1 MFVKLG
7 AENHKEELATYVDI
21 PPFLI
26 CLNVSLLDYVYFFL
40 SLLSTAAPSPT
51 ATQKLVANY
60 RYNCN
65 GSHPLIDELY
75 SLASIWKCKRLS
87 DPHQLEIHQQGFSFI
102 AWCLIDKFFSIVVA
116 WCANRCVRGLMMM
129 VGNYP
134 TLLLNINQHSPAWSW
149 FKGGSVKGKHSGY
162 AFPFFN
168 IPLFRHFSAL
178 GELSYLQLG
187 YKPACCEHIIVTF
200 TSRAF
205 SMWFFIVEQSKVC
218 NPFAPITAP
227 PLVTAPHLR
236 CTSHVTLNPI
246 LPNHLCP
253 QQNCPWMLTWNG
265 QCIWIC
271 LTISFQYLS
280 DFESNSEKF
289 AREIEFVLFLI
300 SVDFGVNFPGKGKLS
315 DVGGRWRPILKL
327 SCTTW
332 SQGMTHRLHTS

>member
-1 MFVKLG
+1 MVG
-7 AENHKEELATYVDI
+7 
-21 PPFLI
+21 
-26 CLNVSLLDYVYFFL
+26 
-40 SLLSTAAPSPT
+40 
-51 ATQKLVANY
+51 
-60 RYNCN
+60 
-65 GSHPLIDELY
+65 
-75 SLASIWKCKRLS
+75 
-87 DPHQLEIHQQGFSFI
+87 
-102 AWCLIDKFFSIVVA
+102 
-116 WCANRCVRGLMMM
+116 RGLMMR

-134 TLLLNINQHSPAWSW
+134 TLLLNINHHLPAWSW
-149 FKGGSVKGKHSGY
+149 FKVGSVKGKHSGY

-289 AREIEFVLFLI
+289 AREIEFVLFLF

-315 DVGGRWRPILKL
+315 DVGGRWRPTLKL